1 MLEYKENK
9 VRQVMNSNYDV
20 KKLIKYIK
28 ALPIAIALIFSMIT
42 TYLVLNNSIDKHKEN
57 IQSIKSDFIIKQKIL
72 IKKEVMR
79 TVKQIAYQKN
89 LAETNL
95 KKDIKTRV
103 LSVHKIIENLY
114 NENPDKSE
122 KEITKLIKDA
132 LRTIR
137 FNEGRGYF
145 FIYTLEGKNI
155 LFPTSPELEGKN
167 MWNLQDSKGGYSI
180 RKLSKIAK
188 EDGEG
193 FLSWY
198 WYKPSKDKLEEKIM
212 HKKIGYIK
220 YVKELNWFVGTGE
233 YIENFENKIKTEL
246 LDEIQE
252 IRYGKNG
259 YIFINQYDGLILT
272 NINKKLVGKNNY
284 NIENVE
290 GTFPLQNIV
299 QLAKSGGGY
308 LEYLSNENGLKDKA
322 EKKMSYIYGFDTW
335 QWQIGAGTYINDID
349 EVLVKK
355 ELEFKEKFYKSIVS
369 IIISSVLLTLVLIL
383 ITLKLL
389 RIIEKEFA
397 KYEESLS
404 NHILENHKK
413 DKLLTEQSKLAAMGE
428 MLANIS
434 HQWRQP
440 LSVISTAATGMK
452 LQKEY
457 DCLSDTIFNNT
468 CDAINNNAQY
478 LSKTID
484 DFKNFIQ
491 GSHQRKI
498 FNLTKI
504 IESFLN
510 LVDSSIKTHNID
522 VSINLDDSININ
534 GLENELIQCIM
545 NIFNNSKDALIENVD
560 ENRKVL
566 IRTYSND
573 KYVVIEMRDNAG
585 GIEED
590 ILNKIF
596 EPYFTTK
603 HKSQGTG
610 LGLHMTYNLI
620 VDGMNGHI
628 TVQNDK
634 EFGGALFTIQLPLK

>member
-1 MLEYKENK
+1 MD
-9 VRQVMNSNYDV
+9 SNYDV
-20 KKLIKYIK
+20 KKLIIYIK
-28 ALPIAIALIFSMIT
+28 ALPIAIALVFSIIT
-42 TYLVLNNSIDKHKEN
+42 TYLVLNNNIDKHTEN
-57 IQSIKSDFIIKQKIL
+57 IKNIKSDFIIKQKIL
-72 IKKEVMR
+72 IKKEVLR
-79 TVKQIAYQKN
+79 TVKQITYQKN

-95 KKDIKTRV
+95 KKDIKRRV
-103 LSVHKIIENLY
+103 VSVYKIIENLY
-114 NENPDKSE
+114 SENPDKSK

-132 LRTIR
+132 LRTLR

-155 LFPTSPELEGKN
+155 LFPTSPELEGGN

-180 RKLSKIAK
+180 RSLSKIAK

-198 WYKPSKDKLEEKIM
+198 WYKPNKDKVNEKTM

-220 YVKELNWFVGTGE
+220 HFKELNWFVGTGE
-233 YIENFENKIKTEL
+233 YIENFEKKIKTEL
-246 LDEIQE
+246 LKEIQE

-259 YIFINQYDGLILT
+259 YIFINQYDGLSLT

-284 NIENVE
+284 NVQNPD
-290 GTFPLQNIV
+290 GSFPLQNIIK
-299 QLAKSGGGY
+299 LAKSGGGY
-308 LEYLSNENGLKDKA
+308 IEYLSREKLPQEKI
-322 EKKMSYIYGFDTW
+322 EKKLSYVYGYDTW
-335 QWQIGAGTYINDID
+335 QWQIGAGTYLNDID
-349 EVLVKK
+349 DVLIQK
-355 ELEFKEKFYKSIVS
+355 ELEFKEKLYTSIISIV
-369 IIISSVLLTLVLIL
+369 ISSILLTLVLL
-383 ITLKLL
+383 YITWNLLKL
-389 RIIEKEFA
+389 IEKEFD
-397 KYEESLS
+397 KYEKSLS

-428 MLANIS
+428 MIANIA

-452 LQKEY
+452 MQKEY
-457 DCLSDTIFNNT
+457 DCLSNTMFNNT

-491 GSHQRKI
+491 DNHQRKI
-498 FNLTKI
+498 FNVTTIMK
-504 IESFLN
+504 SFLN
-510 LVDSSIKTHNID
+510 LVDSSIKTHNIE
-522 VSINLDDSININ
+522 VSTDFESDININ
-534 GLENELIQCIM
+534 GLENELIQCVM
-545 NIFNNSKDALIENVD
+545 NIFNNSKDALVENVE
-560 ENRKVL
+560 ENRK
-566 IRTYSND
+566 IFIKTYTND
-573 KYVVIEMRDNAG
+573 KSVIIEMRDNAG
-585 GIEED
+585 GIDDD

-620 VDGMNGHI
+620 VDGMGGVI
-628 TVQNDK
+628 TAQNDK
-634 EFGGALFTIQLPLK
+634 EFGGALFTIQLPLQ